1 MALSQADFYAYSR
14 ATGAPV
20 PQDQEEQ
27 ARMVP
32 EVLEFRRNQLRGP
45 RQEDNEGFNL
55 GNLLGIG
62 ALAAGVGAGA
72 YGLRRGLAGR
82 GRVTVFDPP
91 SGARVT
97 PETAARAQVA
107 PDVANYGAVGNLQ
120 RNLNPPPSKAV
131 AAPQTLTSIQT
142 NKSVGVAQQQQGAVN
157 ASEDQMTGRMKHAL
171 QQNQR
176 LDMSQVEGLENI
188 AELNYRSDVVQDEP
202 INIAAVQTTGRVPN
216 DQAETPQVF
225 AQNYLQQRRAELA
238 TQGLSPS
245 RIERQLLEGPEGTRI
260 KQGVE
265 LYAATGTPSTLELLS
280 ETPSLPLVV
289 QPKTL
294 VSVGN
299 KSLEA
304 DVPTGAFYKPFAP
317 RDTEDGSLVYADIYH
332 TNAISSAANK
342 LADTPAY
349 LENPEYVAFVE
360 QTNIAQYAMEQ
371 GDDVAALIFN
381 RNRKVF
387 RNGQAP
393 DRLIPNPEHIDLQ
406 RDIEYNTYAREDVR
420 NKQAVKQLD
429 VERFPNLMALQNM
442 QEGTRAFAE
451 INPATGEIKAET
463 LELRPGRFSV
473 PAGTVDKTAM
483 GTTIR
488 GRTGAVEIKNDLDL
502 ESLRYSNE
510 SASGTY
516 RPTDSLEGQTYTAN
530 PVIWDPRIHSPK
542 QRTPEGYVYSDEAMS
557 RPTATQS
564 KSFSTRPSV
573 SPEAALQSVL
583 ISEQVR
589 KAKDPQAFLAN
600 LMKEKGISAIGP
612 SSPLRYK

>member
-20 PQDQEEQ
+20 PQDPEEQ
-27 ARMVP
+27 ARMAP
-32 EVLEFRRNQLRGP
+32 AVLEFRRNQLRAP
-45 RQEDNEGFNL
+45 RQEENDGFDI
-55 GNLLGIG
+55 GDLLGVG

-82 GRVTVFDPP
+82 GRITVFDPP
-91 SGARVT
+91 PVTKVT
-97 PETAARAQVA
+97 PETAARAQAA
-107 PDVANYGAVGNLQ
+107 PDIANYGAVGNLQ
-120 RNLNPPPSKAV
+120 RNLNPPPSKK
-131 AAPQTLTSIQT
+131 AAPPQDLTSVQA
-142 NKSVGVAQQQQGAVN
+142 KESFGVAQQQQNAVN

-171 QQNQR
+171 QQNPR

-216 DQAETPQVF
+216 DQAEASKVS
-225 AQNYLQQRRAELA
+225 AQNFLQQRRAELA
-238 TQGLSPS
+238 AQGLSPG
-245 RIERQLLEGPEGTRI
+245 RIEKQLLQGPEGTRI

-294 VSVGN
+294 VSVGEE
-299 KSLEA
+299 SLEA
-304 DVPTGAFYKPFAP
+304 DIPTGALYKPFAP

-332 TNAISSAANK
+332 TNAISSAADK
-342 LADTPAY
+342 LANTPAY
-349 LENPEYVAFVE
+349 LENPEYNALVE
-360 QTNIAQYAMEQ
+360 QTNMAQYAMKQ
-371 GDDVAALIFN
+371 GDDVAASIFN
-381 RNRKVF
+381 RNRELL
-387 RNGQAP
+387 RSNQAP
-393 DRLIPNPEHIDLQ
+393 ARLIPNPEHIDLQ
-406 RDIEYNTYAREDVR
+406 RDIEYNAYAREDVR
-420 NKQAVKQLD
+420 NKQAAKQLD
-429 VERFPNLMALQNM
+429 VERFPNLMALQKM

-463 LELRPGRFSV
+463 LELRPGRYSV
-473 PAGTVDKTAM
+473 PAGTIDKTAM
-483 GTTIR
+483 GTTLR
-488 GRTGAVEIKNDLDL
+488 GRTGAVEMEDDLDL

-510 SASGTY
+510 SAGGTY

-557 RPTATQS
+557 RPTATQG

-573 SPEAALQSVL
+573 SPEAALQSVMV
-583 ISEQVR
+583 SEQMR

>member
-1 MALSQADFYAYSR
+1 MAPA
-14 ATGAPV
+14 
-20 PQDQEEQ
+20 
-27 ARMVP
+27 
-32 EVLEFRRNQLRGP
+32 VLEFRRNQLRAP
-45 RQEDNEGFNL
+45 RQEENKGFDV
-55 GNLLGIG
+55 GDILGIG

-82 GRVTVFDPP
+82 GRITVFDPP
-91 SGARVT
+91 PVTKVT
-97 PETAARAQVA
+97 PETAARAQAA
-107 PDVANYGAVGNLQ
+107 PDIANYGAVGNLQ
-120 RNLNPPPSKAV
+120 RNLNPPPSKK
-131 AAPQTLTSIQT
+131 AAPPQDLTSVQA
-142 NKSVGVAQQQQGAVN
+142 KESFGVAQQQQNAVN

-171 QQNQR
+171 QQNPR

-238 TQGLSPS
+238 AQGLSPG
-245 RIERQLLEGPEGTRI
+245 RIEKQLLQGPEGTRI

-294 VSVGN
+294 VSVG
-299 KSLEA
+299 KESLEA
-304 DVPTGAFYKPFAP
+304 DIPTGALYKPFAP

-332 TNAISSAANK
+332 TNAISSAADK
-342 LADTPAY
+342 LTNTPAY
-349 LENPEYVAFVE
+349 LENPEYNALVE
-360 QTNIAQYAMEQ
+360 QTNMAQYAMKQ
-371 GDDVAALIFN
+371 GDDVAASIFN
-381 RNRKVF
+381 RNRELL
-387 RNGQAP
+387 RSNQAP
-393 DRLIPNPEHIDLQ
+393 ARLIPNPEHIDLQ
-406 RDIEYNTYAREDVR
+406 RDIEYNAYAREDVR
-420 NKQAVKQLD
+420 NKQAAKQLD
-429 VERFPNLMALQNM
+429 VERFPNLMALQKM

-463 LELRPGRFSV
+463 LELRPGRYSV

-488 GRTGAVEIKNDLDL
+488 GRTGAVEMEDDLDL

-510 SASGTY
+510 SAGGTY

-557 RPTATQS
+557 RPTATQG

-573 SPEAALQSVL
+573 SPEAALQSVMV
-583 ISEQVR
+583 SEQMR
-589 KAKDPQAFLAN
+589 KAKDPQVFLAN